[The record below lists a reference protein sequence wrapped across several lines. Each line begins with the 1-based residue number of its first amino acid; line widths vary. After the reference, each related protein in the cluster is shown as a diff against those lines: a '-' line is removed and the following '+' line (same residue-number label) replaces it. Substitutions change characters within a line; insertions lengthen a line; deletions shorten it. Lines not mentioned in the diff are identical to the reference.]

1 MFDNNYIF
9 KIKTSCS
16 CRWILIL
23 FLSLSV
29 QYSFA
34 NIVFDDELNSNGTV
48 EHVEKNK
55 KNESLNKQ
63 EQRQGKVEFDEDFDD
78 EKKISNKSIKT
89 HDLQTSSPNNKKNK
103 STKNNNDDDE
113 LIEYINND
121 IDIDEEI
128 KKYESLSDELILLN
142 VKHAKPVLIE
152 YDSSIKK
159 GNEFNQNVKSD
170 TKQNILTNINF
181 FLVKLYFLGLLFCTS
196 IIYCIKVIY
205 DIFSTRK
212 KFKKHL
218 QSLHQKTIP

>member
-9 KIKTSCS
+9 KIKTLYLCH
-16 CRWILIL
+16 LIL
-23 FLSLSV
+23 TLFLFLSV
-29 QYSFA
+29 QYGFA
-34 NIVFDDELNSNGTV
+34 NIVFDDELNSNGIV

-55 KNESLNKQ
+55 KNNSLNKQ
-63 EQRQGKVEFDEDFDD
+63 EQRQGKVEFDEYFDD
-78 EKKISNKSIKT
+78 EKKIQNRTYKT
-89 HDLQTSSPNNKKNK
+89 NDLQTSSSNNKKNK
-103 STKNNNDDDE
+103 STKNNNDDE
-113 LIEYINND
+113 LIEHINND

-152 YDSSIKK
+152 YDNSIKK
-159 GNEFNQNVKSD
+159 GNEFNQKVEAD

-181 FLVKLYFLGLLFCTS
+181 FLVKLYFLGLLFCAS

-212 KFKKHL
+212 KFKKYL
-218 QSLHQKTIP
+218 QSLH

>member
-9 KIKTSCS
+9 KIKISYL

-29 QYSFA
+29 QYGFA

-63 EQRQGKVEFDEDFDD
+63 EQKQGKVEFDEDFDD

-89 HDLQTSSPNNKKNK
+89 HDLQISSPNNKKNK
-103 STKNNNDDDE
+103 STKNNNDDELIE

-152 YDSSIKK
+152 YDNSIKK
-159 GNEFNQNVKSD
+159 GNEFNQKVESD

-196 IIYCIKVIY
+196 IIY

-212 KFKKHL
+212 KFKKYL
-218 QSLHQKTIP
+218 QSLY

>member
-9 KIKTSCS
+9 KIKTSYLCHL
-16 CRWILIL
+16 ILTL

-34 NIVFDDELNSNGTV
+34 NIVFDDELDSNGIV
-48 EHVEKNK
+48 EHVEKNN
-55 KNESLNKQ
+55 KNNSSNKQ
-63 EQRQGKVEFDEDFDD
+63 EQRQGNVEFDEDFDE
-78 EKKISNKSIKT
+78 EKKISNKSQKT
-89 HDLQTSSPNNKKNK
+89 NDLQISSSNNKKNK
-103 STKNNNDDDE
+103 SIKNNNDDDE

-152 YDSSIKK
+152 YDNSIKK
-159 GNEFNQNVKSD
+159 ENEFKQKVESD

-181 FLVKLYFLGLLFCTS
+181 FLVKLYFLGLLFCAS

-212 KFKKHL
+212 KFKKYL
-218 QSLHQKTIP
+218 QSLH

>member
-9 KIKTSCS
+9 KIKTSYLCHL
-16 CRWILIL
+16 ILTL

-34 NIVFDDELNSNGTV
+34 NIVFDDELDSNGIV
-48 EHVEKNK
+48 EHVDKNN
-55 KNESLNKQ
+55 KNNFSNKQ
-63 EQRQGKVEFDEDFDD
+63 EQRQGNVEFDEDFDE
-78 EKKISNKSIKT
+78 EKKISNKSQKT
-89 HDLQTSSPNNKKNK
+89 NDLQISSSNNKKNK
-103 STKNNNDDDE
+103 STKNNNDDE
-113 LIEYINND
+113 LLEYINND

-152 YDSSIKK
+152 YDNSIKK
-159 GNEFNQNVKSD
+159 ENEFKQKVESD

-181 FLVKLYFLGLLFCTS
+181 FLVKLYFLGLLFCAS

-212 KFKKHL
+212 KFKKYL
-218 QSLHQKTIP
+218 QSLH

>member
-9 KIKTSCS
+9 KIKTSYS

-29 QYSFA
+29 QYGFA

-63 EQRQGKVEFDEDFDD
+63 EQRQGKIEFDEDFDD
-78 EKKISNKSIKT
+78 EKKISNKSQKT
-89 HDLQTSSPNNKKNK
+89 NDLQIYSSNNKKNK
-103 STKNNNDDDE
+103 STKNNNDDE

-152 YDSSIKK
+152 YDNSIKK
-159 GNEFNQNVKSD
+159 GNEFNQKVESD
-170 TKQNILTNINF
+170 TKQNILININF
-181 FLVKLYFLGLLFCTS
+181 FLLKLYFLGLLFCTS
-196 IIYCIKVIY
+196 IIYCIRVIY

-212 KFKKHL
+212 KFKKYL
-218 QSLHQKTIP
+218 QSLHKKTIF

>member
-9 KIKTSCS
+9 KIKISYL

-29 QYSFA
+29 QYGFA
-34 NIVFDDELNSNGTV
+34 NIV
-48 EHVEKNK
+48 
-55 KNESLNKQ
+55 
-63 EQRQGKVEFDEDFDD
+63 FDD

-89 HDLQTSSPNNKKNK
+89 HDLQISSPNNKKNK
-103 STKNNNDDDE
+103 STKNNNDDE

-152 YDSSIKK
+152 YDNSIKK
-159 GNEFNQNVKSD
+159 GNEFNQKVESD

-212 KFKKHL
+212 KFKKYL
-218 QSLHQKTIP
+218 QSLY

>member
-9 KIKTSCS
+9 KIKISYLCH
-16 CRWILIL
+16 WILIL

-29 QYSFA
+29 QYGFA

-63 EQRQGKVEFDEDFDD
+63 EQKQGKVEFDEDFDD

-89 HDLQTSSPNNKKNK
+89 HDLQISSPNNKKNK
-103 STKNNNDDDE
+103 STKNNNDDELIE

-152 YDSSIKK
+152 YDNSIKK
-159 GNEFNQNVKSD
+159 GNEFNQKVESD

-212 KFKKHL
+212 KFKKYL
-218 QSLHQKTIP
+218 QSLY

>member
-9 KIKTSCS
+9 KIKTSYS

-34 NIVFDDELNSNGTV
+34 NIVFDDELDSNGIV
-48 EHVEKNK
+48 EHVEKNN
-55 KNESLNKQ
+55 KNNFSNKQ
-63 EQRQGKVEFDEDFDD
+63 EQRQGNVEFDEDFDE
-78 EKKISNKSIKT
+78 EKKISNKSQKT
-89 HDLQTSSPNNKKNK
+89 NDLQISSSNNKKNK
-103 STKNNNDDDE
+103 STKNNNDDE
-113 LIEYINND
+113 LLEYINND

-152 YDSSIKK
+152 YDNSVNTKINK
-159 GNEFNQNVKSD
+159 FNQEVENG

-212 KFKKHL
+212 KFKKYL
-218 QSLHQKTIP
+218 QSLHKKTIS

>member
-9 KIKTSCS
+9 KIKTSYLCHL
-16 CRWILIL
+16 ILTL

-34 NIVFDDELNSNGTV
+34 NIVFDDELDSNGIV
-48 EHVEKNK
+48 EHVEKNN
-55 KNESLNKQ
+55 KNNFSNKQ
-63 EQRQGKVEFDEDFDD
+63 EQRQGNVEFDEDFDE
-78 EKKISNKSIKT
+78 EKKISNKSQKT
-89 HDLQTSSPNNKKNK
+89 NDLQISSSNNKKNK
-103 STKNNNDDDE
+103 STKNNNDDE
-113 LIEYINND
+113 LLEYINND

-152 YDSSIKK
+152 YDNSIKK
-159 GNEFNQNVKSD
+159 ENEFKQKVESD

-181 FLVKLYFLGLLFCTS
+181 FLVKLYFLGLLFCAS

-212 KFKKHL
+212 KFKKYL
-218 QSLHQKTIP
+218 QSLH

>member
-1 MFDNNYIF
+1 MFDNIYIF
-9 KIKTSCS
+9 KIKTSYLCYL
-16 CRWILIL
+16 ILTL

-34 NIVFDDELNSNGTV
+34 NIVFDDELDSNGIV
-48 EHVEKNK
+48 EHVEKNN
-55 KNESLNKQ
+55 KNNSSNKQ
-63 EQRQGKVEFDEDFDD
+63 EQRQGKVEFDEDLDE
-78 EKKISNKSIKT
+78 EKKISNKSQKT
-89 HDLQTSSPNNKKNK
+89 NYLQISSSNNKKNK
-103 STKNNNDDDE
+103 STKNNNDDE

-152 YDSSIKK
+152 YNNLINTKSNK
-159 GNEFNQNVKSD
+159 FNQETETD

-212 KFKKHL
+212 KFKKYL
-218 QSLHQKTIP
+218 QSLHKKTIS

>member
-1 MFDNNYIF
+1 MFDNNCIF
-9 KIKTSCS
+9 KIKTSYLCS
-16 CRWILIL
+16 LILTL

-34 NIVFDDELNSNGTV
+34 NIVFDDELDSNSIV
-48 EHVEKNK
+48 EHVEKNN
-55 KNESLNKQ
+55 KNNFSNKQ
-63 EQRQGKVEFDEDFDD
+63 EQRQGNVEFDEDFD
-78 EKKISNKSIKT
+78 EKKKISNKSQKT
-89 HDLQTSSPNNKKNK
+89 NDLQISSSNNKKNK
-103 STKNNNDDDE
+103 STKNNNNDE

-152 YDSSIKK
+152 YDNSIKK
-159 GNEFNQNVKSD
+159 ENEFKQKVESD

-181 FLVKLYFLGLLFCTS
+181 FLVKLYFLGLLFCAS

-212 KFKKHL
+212 KFKKYL
-218 QSLHQKTIP
+218 QSLH